1 MPSRPRDLILSLK
14 WPFAAAALVAGAF
27 ALIPAPAPAPS
38 KPAAEQE
45 SSAASREAMRMLHD
59 EHDRILDQ
67 IDRQRAQSEQKA
79 AEDAHAFEEA
89 RQAAEQARIA
99 AIREAERKLAEARAE
114 AERKLTEARA
124 AETKRVA
131 DAAVPMPREPRK
143 PKAEP
148 VAAGAPLDIVPV
160 SGSESGPLVAKPRGP
175 IETVVAT
182 VGDVTTGIKNKAVA
196 TVTGITDWFAS
207 AGDKLLGRE
216 KTPPQAPVPA
226 SRLSSSAD

>member
-1 MPSRPRDLILSLK
+1 MPSRPRDFILSLK
-14 WPFAAAALVAGAF
+14 WPFAAAALVAGVF
-27 ALIPAPAPAPS
+27 ALVPAQAPAPS

-45 SSAASREAMRMLHD
+45 STAASREAMRMLHD
-59 EHDRILDQ
+59 EHGRILDQ
-67 IDRQRAQSEQKA
+67 VDRQRAQSEQKA

-99 AIREAERKLAEARAE
+99 AIREAERKLAEARA
-114 AERKLTEARA
+114 

-131 DAAVPMPREPRK
+131 DASVPTPKEPRK

-148 VAAGAPLDIVPV
+148 AASGAPLDIVPV
-160 SGSESGPLVAKPRGP
+160 SDGESGPLVAKPRGP

-207 AGDKLLGRE
+207 AGDRLLGRE

>member
-1 MPSRPRDLILSLK
+1 MPSRPRDFILSLK
-14 WPFAAAALVAGAF
+14 WPFAAAALVAGVF
-27 ALIPAPAPAPS
+27 ALVPAQAPAPS
-38 KPAAEQE
+38 KPVAEQE
-45 SSAASREAMRMLHD
+45 STAASREAMRMLHD

-67 IDRQRAQSEQKA
+67 VDRQRAQSEQKA

-99 AIREAERKLAEARAE
+99 AIREAERKLAEARA
-114 AERKLTEARA
+114 

-131 DAAVPMPREPRK
+131 DASVPMPKEPRK

-148 VAAGAPLDIVPV
+148 AASGAPLDIVPV
-160 SGSESGPLVAKPRGP
+160 SDGESGPLVAKPRGP

-216 KTPPQAPVPA
+216 KTPPQAPLPA